1 MFRDHSLVPTEAIRL
16 AALGMLAEEPLR
28 YAELA
33 GKIRHFT
40 ARIVGPSLELM
51 GTSLELL
58 RFEGLVEAAEGTG
71 MVDNALLRL
80 TGAGREALATL
91 LAAGLRGPNGE
102 INKLVLALKLRFLH
116 LLPPAERAQQ
126 IDVIAEWL
134 EAEIARLEDLRRGD
148 ADGSDL
154 FLGWLDQDIA
164 QARARLAWLA
174 AQRDALAPAVSIGA
188 ARR

>member
-1 MFRDHSLVPTEAIRL
+1 MFRDNSLVPTEAIRL
-16 AALGMLAEEPLR
+16 AALGTLAEEPLR

-51 GTSLELL
+51 GSSLELL
-58 RFEGLVEAAEGTG
+58 RYEGLVEAVEGTG

-80 TGAGREALATL
+80 SPAGRDALATL
-91 LAAGLRGPNGE
+91 LTAGLRAPNGE

-116 LLPPAERAQQ
+116 LLPPAARAEQ

-134 EAEIARLEDLRRGD
+134 EGEIARLEDLRRGD
-148 ADGSDL
+148 AAGSDL

-164 QARARLAWLA
+164 QARARLGWLA
-174 AQRDALAPAVSIGA
+174 AQREATAADLRTGA
-188 ARR
+188 DRR